1 MKTSRLVIV
10 VIDKNGLNMDYK
22 KVACDYQKEQAIGE
36 LMAYHQL
43 LEERPE
49 EIEKIKDVPIM

>member
-1 MKTSRLVIV
+1 
-10 VIDKNGLNMDYK
+10 MDYK